1 VTETA
6 APARRP
12 LVRQPDFLK
21 LWAAET
27 ISVFGSQI
35 SGLAIPLVAALILKV
50 EPFAFALLG
59 TIEFLPFILFPLLSP
74 VRNLRTMPEPVTDG
88 GAEGTAAATA

>member
-1 VTETA
+1 MTTA
-6 APARRP
+6 PRPSLARH
-12 LVRQPDFLK
+12 PDHLK

-35 SGLAIPLVAALILKV
+35 SLLAIPLTAAIILKV

-59 TIEFLPFILFPLLSP
+59 TIEFLPFPSSRCP
-74 VRNLRTMPEPVTDG
+74 RAPG
-88 GAEGTAAATA
+88 